1 MKAWHVHKG
10 WLMRTALLL
19 LITCSIDAV
28 VGGLAAKPFSWVVL
42 IPGTLPLSMFF
53 FVARPLLKR
62 EER

>member
-1 MKAWHVHKG
+1 
-10 WLMRTALLL
+10 MRTALLL